1 MKKSWKYEKQ
11 LEEEVQRICEKF
23 QVSPLVAKIIINRRF
38 NNDEEIETYLN
49 PDISKIY
56 DPYLI
61 EDMEVAVQ
69 RIIKAI
75 DNKERVV
82 IYGDYD
88 VDGITSITVLKKFF
102 ADLGLDVNTYLPNR
116 LDEGYGLN
124 ISAIDKI
131 VEKGTDLIITVD
143 CGISAIEEINYAK
156 SKGVEI
162 IVTDHH
168 ECGEILPGAL
178 AVVNPKRRNTKYP
191 FQQLAGVGVAFKLI
205 QAVAIKLNL
214 PEESYLKYLDI
225 VCIGTIADI
234 VPLVDENRIIAK
246 NGLEKFKNTKNIGM
260 KALIKKCGFNK
271 IDSGVISFGLS
282 PRINACGRIRD
293 PQKALDLFLTEDE
306 NEAEELALELDEANT
321 ERQNIERK
329 IFENAKE
336 IIENSNMKNDPI
348 IILGDD
354 NWHHGVI
361 GIVASKLVD
370 LYAKP
375 CILVCFEG
383 DEGKSSGRSLP
394 HFDLFNA
401 VSTAS
406 DLLEK
411 FGGHEMAV
419 GLTIKRENFEEFR
432 KRLINYTAEK
442 LNGEYVN
449 EITVD
454 AVVKSGDISLDIV
467 QELRKLEPFGEKN
480 PLPLFVYKNMK
491 IVAIRTLSNDRHLK
505 LSLKDNQNI
514 YEAIGFNLGEMKNGF
529 LCGDKVDIVHTLE
542 INEFNGIKKV
552 QFNIK
557 DIMKPV

>member
-1 MKKSWKYEKQ
+1 MKKSWKYQKQ
-11 LEEEVQRICEKF
+11 DENVVKEISDRF
-23 QVSPLVAKIIINRRF
+23 NVSPLVAKIIANRNF
-38 NNDEEIETYLN
+38 NSNEEIEAYLN

-56 DPYLI
+56 DPYLM
-61 EDMEVAVQ
+61 EDMDKAVT
-69 RIIKAI
+69 RIIEAI
-75 DNKERVV
+75 NSKQKIVV
-82 IYGDYD
+82 YGDYD

-102 ADLGLDVNTYLPNR
+102 KDLGLDVGTYLPNR

-124 ISAIDKI
+124 KAAIDKI
-131 VEKGTDLIITVD
+131 ANLQTDLVITVD
-143 CGISAIEEINYAK
+143 CGISALDEIDYANQ
-156 SKGVEI
+156 KGLEI

-168 ECGEILPGAL
+168 ECGEVLPNAI
-178 AVVNPKRRNTKYP
+178 AVVNPKRPNTKYP
-191 FQQLAGVGVAFKLI
+191 FAQLAGVGVAFKLI
-205 QAVAIKLNL
+205 QAVAIKLGL
-214 PEESYLKYLDI
+214 PQESYLKYIDI

-234 VPLVDENRIIAK
+234 VPLIDENRIIAK
-246 NGLEKFKNTKNIGM
+246 NGLEMFRNTQNIGM
-260 KALIKKCGFNK
+260 KALLKRCGFTR

-306 NEAEELALELDEANT
+306 KEAEILAAELDEANQ

-329 IFENAKE
+329 IFEHAKE
-336 IIENSNMKNDPI
+336 VIENSDMKNDPI
-348 IILGDD
+348 IVLGDD

-401 VSTAS
+401 VSSAA
-406 DLLEK
+406 DLLER

-432 KRLINYTAEK
+432 NRLIEYTSK
-442 LNGEYVN
+442 VIKGEYISEV
-449 EITVD
+449 TVD
-454 AVVKSGDISLDIV
+454 AVVRSSDISVDV
-467 QELRKLEPFGEKN
+467 VEELKKLEPFGEKN
-480 PLPLFVYKNMK
+480 PMPIFLYKNMK
-491 IVAIRTLSNDRHLK
+491 IVAIRTLSNEKHIK
-505 LSLKDNQNI
+505 LSVKDNQYI
-514 YEAIGFNLGEMKNGF
+514 YDAIGFNLGHLKNSF

-542 INEFNGIKKV
+542 INEFNGLKRV

-557 DIMKPV
+557 DMMKPI

>member
-11 LEEEVQRICEKF
+11 SEEEVQRICSNF
-23 QVSPLVAKIIINRRF
+23 QVSPLVAKIIVNRKF
-38 NNDEEIETYLN
+38 DSDEEIASYLN

-56 DPYLI
+56 DPYLM
-61 EDMEVAVQ
+61 EDMEIAVQ
-69 RIIKAI
+69 RILQAI
-75 DNKERVV
+75 QNKQNVV
-82 IYGDYD
+82 VYGDYD
-88 VDGITSITVLKKFF
+88 VDGITSITVLKKYFL
-102 ADLGLDVNTYLPNR
+102 DLGLNVNTYLPNR

-131 VEKGTDLIITVD
+131 AKEGTNLVITVD
-143 CGISAIEEINYAK
+143 CGISAIEEIKYAK
-156 SKGVEI
+156 SKGLDV

-168 ECGEILPGAL
+168 ECGEILPDAI
-178 AVVNPKRRNTKYP
+178 AVVNPKRPNTKYP
-191 FQQLAGVGVAFKLI
+191 FAQLAGVGVAFKLI
-205 QAVAIKLNL
+205 QAISIKLGL
-214 PEESYLKYLDI
+214 PKESYLKYIDI

-246 NGLEKFKNTKNIGM
+246 NGLEQFKNTKNIGM

-293 PQKALDLFLTEDE
+293 PQKALDLFLTDNQED
-306 NEAEELALELDEANT
+306 AEKLAIELDEANM
-321 ERQNIERK
+321 ERQDIERK
-329 IFENAKE
+329 IFENAK
-336 IIENSNMKNDPI
+336 ILIENSSIKNDPI

-354 NWHHGVI
+354 GWHHGVI

-383 DEGKSSGRSLP
+383 EEGKSSGRSLP
-394 HFDLFNA
+394 HFDLFSA
-401 VSTAS
+401 VSSAS
-406 DLLEK
+406 DLLER

-419 GLTIKRENFEEFR
+419 GLTIKKENFEEFR
-432 KRLINYTAEK
+432 RKLIDYTSQK
-442 LNGEYVN
+442 IKGEYIN

-454 AVVKSGDISLDIV
+454 AVVRSNDISIDTIR
-467 QELRKLEPFGEKN
+467 ELRKLEPFGERN

-491 IVAIRTLSNDRHLK
+491 IEAIRTLSNDRHLK

-514 YEAIGFNLGEMKNGF
+514 YDAIGFNLGELKNNF
-529 LCGDKVDIVHTLE
+529 LCGDKVDVVHTLE
-542 INEFNGIKKV
+542 INEFNGLEKV